1 MTPSVELIGDKLG
14 VQILGDRD
22 IVFRNAERNFSITYR
37 KVDLAQL
44 LAAISVIRTSQP
56 GFVKFCARAWKAAC
70 RACGG
75 YGSALH

>member
-22 IVFRNAERNFSITYR
+22 IVFRDVERNFSITYR

-44 LAAISVIRTSQP
+44 LAAISVIGRTEP
-56 GFVKFCARAWKAAC
+56 GFAKSCARAWKAANAKA
-70 RACGG
+70 RELGWIV
-75 YGSALH
+75 

>member
-1 MTPSVELIGDKLG
+1 MTPNVELIGDKLG

-37 KVDLAQL
+37 KGDLAQL

-70 RACGG
+70 QTARGRP
-75 YGSALH
+75 

>member
-1 MTPSVELIGDKLG
+1 MTSNVELIGDKLG

-44 LAAISVIRTSQP
+44 LAAISVISNVSTRL
-56 GFVKFCARAWKAAC
+56 CEILRASMES
-70 RACGG
+70 RMPNG
-75 YGSALH
+75 